1 MLVSPCRIRHLTQG
15 GELSIMTAKMSD
27 RSFSEY
33 LLINGDA
40 MDDPQHTDTLRNR
53 RQRRI
58 DRRRHEIIDAAVK
71 IIAEQ
76 GYANATTKAIADAAD
91 MAEGTL
97 YNYFKSKRDILLG
110 ILQQFQREADE
121 LLDEIESLEEAVDPV
136 AIVECALDLL
146 LTRLPFTRVLLA
158 ESWRDDDL
166 LREYATGRV
175 MVVYRRIKSFLMGQ
189 MKSGAFRSVD
199 PDLAT
204 KMVLGVCLA
213 PVLPA
218 MRGVAEPPSAEELH
232 AMAVAAVD
240 LMMHGL
246 EA

>member
-1 MLVSPCRIRHLTQG
+1 MLVSLCRICHLTQG
-15 GELSIMTAKMSD
+15 GEPSIMIAIMSE
-27 RSFSEY
+27 RSFIERS
-33 LLINGDA
+33 LKKGDA
-40 MDDPQHTDTLRNR
+40 MDDPQLGGTLKDR

-58 DRRRHEIIDAAVK
+58 DRRRREISDAAVK

-76 GYANATTKAIADAAD
+76 GYANTTTKEIADAAD
-91 MAEGTL
+91 IAEGTL

-110 ILQQFQREADE
+110 ILQQLQQEPDE
-121 LLDEIESLEEAVDPV
+121 LLDEVESSEGAADPV
-136 AIVECALDLL
+136 AIVEWALSLL

-175 MVVYRRIKSFLMGQ
+175 MVVYRSVRSFLEGQ

-218 MRGVAEPPSAEELH
+218 MRGVAEPPSSEELH
-232 AMAVAAVD
+232 TMAVAAVD
-240 LMMHGL
+240 LMMRGL

>member
-1 MLVSPCRIRHLTQG
+1 MTQ
-15 GELSIMTAKMSD
+15 KMSD

-33 LLINGDA
+33 LLIEGDA
-40 MDDPQHTDTLRNR
+40 MDDPRLKGPLRDR
-53 RQRRI
+53 RERRI
-58 DRRRHEIIDAAVK
+58 DRRRREIIDAAVK

-97 YNYFKSKRDILLG
+97 YNYFESKRDILLG
-110 ILQQFQREADE
+110 ILRQFQQEADE
-121 LLDEIESLEEAVDPV
+121 LLDEIEGLKGAADPV
-136 AIVECALDLL
+136 AIVEWALNLL

-158 ESWRDDDL
+158 ESWTDDEL
-166 LREYATGRV
+166 LRGHAIERVTGVYQRV
-175 MVVYRRIKSFLMGQ
+175 KSFIVGQ
-189 MKSGAFRSVD
+189 MKSGAFRTVD

-218 MRGVAEPPSAEELH
+218 MRGVVEPPSSEELH

>member
-1 MLVSPCRIRHLTQG
+1 
-15 GELSIMTAKMSD
+15 MTEKMSE
-27 RSFSEY
+27 RSFIEHP
-33 LLINGDA
+33 LRKGDA
-40 MDDPQHTDTLRNR
+40 MDDPRNTDTLRNR

-58 DRRRHEIIDAAVK
+58 DRRRREIIDAAVQ

-76 GYANATTKAIADAAD
+76 GYANTTTKAIADAAD

-97 YNYFKSKRDILLG
+97 YNYFRSKRDILLG
-110 ILQQFQREADE
+110 ILQQLQQEADE
-121 LLDEIESLEEAVDPV
+121 LLDEVESSEGAADPV
-136 AIVECALDLL
+136 VIVEWALALL

-175 MVVYRRIKSFLMGQ
+175 MVVYRKVKSFLLGQ

-218 MRGVAEPPSAEELH
+218 MRGVVEPPSSEELH